1 MITVTYLENGI
12 RNTRT
17 CDFICADNSLGNT
30 YAFTGVPTYSK
41 NLSLVYFDGAD
52 EYSRPLWRKIVL
64 HPGSIIE
71 SVSSG
76 FKGIFRF
83 RHYA

>member
-17 CDFICADNSLGNT
+17 CDFICADNSLGKT
-30 YAFTGVPTYSK
+30 YAFTGVPTYNR
-41 NLSLVYFDGAD
+41 NLTLVWFDGVD
-52 EYSRPLWRKIVL
+52 EYSRPLWRKIML
-64 HPGSIIE
+64 LPDTIIE
-71 SVSSG
+71 
-76 FKGIFRF
+76 KGIFRL